1 MQKKK
6 KANDP
11 APGLAM
17 APKVT
22 VDGIPG
28 RAEISVIATKVHRC
42 RRCGEEYEKKFNDDG
57 YCSVCLG

>member
-1 MQKKK
+1 VQKKK
-6 KANDP
+6 KTNDP
-11 APGLAM
+11 ALGIAK

-22 VDGIPG
+22 GGGPGRMEIPG
-28 RAEISVIATKVHRC
+28 IATKAHRC